1 MMSGCSYEPC
11 RPHAMIVQCTRFTH
25 VTTLLWAFLAGRCH
39 VLLLLAV
46 LHSVMGI
53 IVFSGL
59 LLWFLSLLWACLSC
73 YGILV
78 CHGLSCS
85 CELLKD
91 GYVTWV
97 LFCFYG
103 MFSHLLALQ
112 WCRLLQKRLLF
123 QQNLEWVVLK
133 IPKLRWL
140 ASFLPAVLVQD
151 RATSTAAN
159 YLPAYKSWKTWAKKH
174 SASYLPA
181 DSVVFTLYIVSLI

>member
-1 MMSGCSYEPC
+1 MTSGCSCEPC
-11 RPHAMIVQCTRFTH
+11 WFHAVVVQCTRFTH

-85 CELLKD
+85 CD
-91 GYVTWV
+91 VIVTCGY
-97 LFCFYG
+97 
-103 MFSHLLALQ
+103 SA
-112 WCRLLQKRLLF
+112 
-123 QQNLEWVVLK
+123 
-133 IPKLRWL
+133 LRWL
-140 ASFLPAVLVQD
+140 RYMGVVLFLWNVFSFACIAVVQPITKEVTLPAEFGVGRFEDPRVEVFGKLSTGCVGAGQSHFNSSNLSSCIQVLED
-151 RATSTAAN
+151 MG
-159 YLPAYKSWKTWAKKH
+159 
-174 SASYLPA
+174 
-181 DSVVFTLYIVSLI
+181 